1 VKGRGVKGEVEGEEK
16 GEREGEGRGRETEGL
31 LTAFYKEKGK
41 GWEEGRKGT
50 GEGVGRR
57 DGKGE

>member
-1 VKGRGVKGEVEGEEK
+1 VKGKGKEEEGK
-16 GEREGEGRGRETEGL
+16 QKGL

-50 GEGVGRR
+50 GEGMVRR